1 MAGCRQTI
9 QRPCQQ
15 KLTGRIF
22 FNNPAD
28 RLRSLPAETC
38 RYVLSCSFFFL
49 LFFFFLLRKPCFEA
63 GKPIPPERTTF
74 LLHLSAA
81 SSSTASSLMRQSRC
95 LRCLRHLFSLA
106 AEFYAAGILNV
117 SVNHSCGKCIRTR
130 DDSYRYSIS
139 SGGAF
144 RHVEL

>member
-1 MAGCRQTI
+1 MAGCRQTL

-15 KLTGRIF
+15 KLTGRLFFSTTLLTGFALCQQKPTGIFYCIF
-22 FNNPAD
+22 FF
-28 RLRSLPAETC
+28 
-38 RYVLSCSFFFL
+38 YFFL

-63 GKPIPPERTTF
+63 GKPISPERTTF

-81 SSSTASSLMRQSRC
+81 SSSTASSLMRQYRC
-95 LRCLRHLFSLA
+95 LRCLRHLRSLA
-106 AEFYAAGILNV
+106 AEFHAAGILNI
-117 SVNHSCGKCIRTR
+117 SVIHSCRKCIRTR

-144 RHVEL
+144 

>member
-1 MAGCRQTI
+1 MAGCRQTL

-15 KLTGRIF
+15 KLTGRLFSTILLTGFALCQQKPAGISYCIF
-22 FNNPAD
+22 FF
-28 RLRSLPAETC
+28 
-38 RYVLSCSFFFL
+38 Y
-49 LFFFFLLRKPCFEA
+49 FFFFLLRKPCFEA
-63 GKPIPPERTTF
+63 GKPIPHERTTF

-81 SSSTASSLMRQSRC
+81 SSSTASSLMRQYRC
-95 LRCLRHLFSLA
+95 LRCLRHLRSLA
-106 AEFYAAGILNV
+106 AEFHAAGILNI
-117 SVNHSCGKCIRTR
+117 SVIHSCRKCIRTR